1 MIKNELIQSII
12 EGFQKL
18 RPLVISQFVR
28 PLKEIESGTFPPG
41 YNNVMCCL
49 KSKGEGPVS
58 MTDLAIAAN
67 IAKPNLTTIIDRLL
81 LEGFVERSNDVNDR
95 RIVNISIT
103 TSGLGFLKA
112 QKEDLEKL
120 VEDRFSICDDQDLI
134 KLKRA
139 LEDIADV
146 LGKMNK
152 II

>member
-12 EGFQKL
+12 DDFQKL
-18 RPLVISQFVR
+18 RPLVVSQFVR

-41 YNNVMCCL
+41 YNNVMCCI

-58 MTDLAIAAN
+58 MTDLAVAAS

-81 LEGFVERSNDVNDR
+81 LEGFVERSNDINDR
-95 RIVNISIT
+95 RIVNISLT
-103 TSGLGFLKA
+103 PHGGDFLRA

-120 VEDRFSICDDQDLI
+120 VENRFSICDEQDLI

-139 LEDIADV
+139 LEDIAEV
-146 LGKMNK
+146 LGKMNNK
-152 II
+152 I